1 MIKSDLKQADGARGK
16 VTKAPAHD
24 AQPEQIRVPIQ
35 SDTDL
40 VSARH
45 AGRTLAEQ
53 VGFSSSELTL
63 IATAI
68 SELARNI
75 IEYANFG
82 EVILEI
88 VHKGNSRGIR
98 IIATDS
104 GPGITN
110 VDMAVRGGYS
120 TSGGLGLG
128 LAGVRH
134 IMDSFDL
141 QSTAGTGTCVTVTKW
156 KL

>member
-1 MIKSDLKQADGARGK
+1 MTKVINHEAEQQAVSVRI
-16 VTKAPAHD
+16 
-24 AQPEQIRVPIQ
+24 E

-45 AGRTLAEQ
+45 AGRMLAERA
-53 VGFSSSELTL
+53 GFSSSELTL

-75 IEYANFG
+75 IEYANYG
-82 EVILEI
+82 EIRLEL
-88 VHKGNSRGIR
+88 VSNPRARGIR
-98 IIATDS
+98 IVARDS
-104 GPGITN
+104 GPGISN
-110 VDMAVRGGYS
+110 IEQAIRGGYS

-134 IMDSFDL
+134 IMDHFDIE
-141 QSTAGTGTCVTVTKW
+141 STPGAGTCVTVTKW

>member
-1 MIKSDLKQADGARGK
+1 M
-16 VTKAPAHD
+16 TKITDRETRQHN
-24 AQPEQIRVPIQ
+24 IRVRIE

-45 AGRTLAEQ
+45 AGRMLAEQ
-53 VGFSSSELTL
+53 AGFTSSELTL

-82 EVILEI
+82 EIHLEL
-88 VHKGNSRGIR
+88 VQNGSARGIR
-98 IIATDS
+98 IVARDA
-104 GPGITN
+104 GPGIGN
-110 VDMAVRGGYS
+110 IEQALRGGFS

-134 IMDSFDL
+134 IMDNFDVE
-141 QSTAGTGTCVTVTKW
+141 SNVGAGTCVTVTKW

>member
-1 MIKSDLKQADGARGK
+1 MRVRIESD
-16 VTKAPAHD
+16 V
-24 AQPEQIRVPIQ
+24 
-35 SDTDL
+35 DL

-53 VGFSSSELTL
+53 AGFSSSELTL

-75 IEYANFG
+75 IEYANYG
-82 EVILEI
+82 EIELELVKNGNTKGIQI
-88 VHKGNSRGIR
+88 VAR
-98 IIATDS
+98 DS
-104 GPGITN
+104 GPGISN
-110 VDMAVRGGYS
+110 IEQAIRGGYS

-134 IMDSFDL
+134 IMDHFDL
-141 QSTAGTGTCVTVTKW
+141 ESQAGTGTCVTVTKW

>member
-1 MIKSDLKQADGARGK
+1 M
-16 VTKAPAHD
+16 TKITTHES
-24 AQPEQIRVPIQ
+24 QQHGVRVRIE

-45 AGRTLAEQ
+45 AGRMLAEQ
-53 VGFSSSELTL
+53 AGFSSSELTL

-75 IEYANFG
+75 IEYANYG
-82 EVILEI
+82 EIHLEL
-88 VHKGNSRGIR
+88 VHNGGASGIR
-98 IIATDS
+98 IVARDS
-104 GPGITN
+104 GPGIGN
-110 VDMAVRGGYS
+110 IEQAIRGGFS

-134 IMDSFDL
+134 IMDNFDL
-141 QSTAGTGTCVTVTKW
+141 ESNAGAGTCVTVTKW

>member
-1 MIKSDLKQADGARGK
+1 
-16 VTKAPAHD
+16 VTKLISRD
-24 AQPEQIRVPIQ
+24 SGLEQVRIPIH
-35 SDTDL
+35 SDTDI

-45 AGRTLAEQ
+45 AGRSLAEQ

-75 IEYANFG
+75 IEYAKFG
-82 EVILEI
+82 EVTLEI
-88 VHKGNSRGIR
+88 VNNGSVNGVR
-98 IIATDS
+98 ITASDT
-104 GPGITN
+104 GPGISN
-110 VDMAVRGGYS
+110 IEMAVRGGYS

-134 IMDSFDL
+134 IMDNFDL
-141 QSTAGTGTCVTVTKW
+141 QSAPGSGTCVTVTKW

>member
-1 MIKSDLKQADGARGK
+1 M
-16 VTKAPAHD
+16 TKITTHESRQHD
-24 AQPEQIRVPIQ
+24 VRVRIE

-53 VGFSSSELTL
+53 AGFSSSELTL

-75 IEYANFG
+75 IEYANYG
-82 EVILEI
+82 EIHLEL
-88 VHKGNSRGIR
+88 VHNGSTSGIR
-98 IIATDS
+98 IVARDS
-104 GPGITN
+104 GPGIGN
-110 VDMAVRGGYS
+110 IEQAIRGGFS

-134 IMDSFDL
+134 IMDNFDL
-141 QSTAGTGTCVTVTKW
+141 ESNADAGTCVTVTKW

>member
-1 MIKSDLKQADGARGK
+1 M
-16 VTKAPAHD
+16 TKINNHESSP
-24 AQPEQIRVPIQ
+24 QGIRVRIE

-45 AGRTLAEQ
+45 AGRTLAAQ
-53 VGFSSSELTL
+53 AGFSSSELTL

-75 IEYANFG
+75 IEYANYG
-82 EVILEI
+82 EIQLEL
-88 VHKGNSRGIR
+88 VQNANTSGIR
-98 IIATDS
+98 IVASDS
-104 GPGITN
+104 GPGISN
-110 VDMAVRGGYS
+110 IEQAIRGGFS

-134 IMDSFDL
+134 IMDHFDL
-141 QSTAGTGTCVTVTKW
+141 ESSSGSGTCVTVTKW

>member
-1 MIKSDLKQADGARGK
+1 M
-16 VTKAPAHD
+16 TKIIS
-24 AQPEQIRVPIQ
+24 QETEQQGVSVRIE

-53 VGFSSSELTL
+53 AGFSSSELTL

-82 EVILEI
+82 EIELEL
-88 VHKGNSRGIR
+88 VRNGSTSGIR
-98 IIATDS
+98 IVARDS
-104 GPGITN
+104 GPGIN
-110 VDMAVRGGYS
+110 NIEQAIRGGYS

-134 IMDSFDL
+134 IMDHFDL
-141 QSTAGTGTCVTVTKW
+141 ESNSGTGTCVTVTKW
-156 KL
+156 KF

>member
-1 MIKSDLKQADGARGK
+1 MTKIISHKTQQQA
-16 VTKAPAHD
+16 V
-24 AQPEQIRVPIQ
+24 RVRIE

-40 VSARH
+40 VSARS

-53 VGFSSSELTL
+53 AGFSSSELTL

-82 EVILEI
+82 EIHLEL
-88 VHKGNSRGIR
+88 VHNASTSGIR
-98 IIATDS
+98 IVAKDS
-104 GPGITN
+104 GPGISN
-110 VDMAVRGGYS
+110 IEQAIRGGYS

-134 IMDSFDL
+134 IMDHFDL
-141 QSTAGTGTCVTVTKW
+141 ESNTGSGTCVTVTKW

>member
-1 MIKSDLKQADGARGK
+1 MTKIISHESEKQGVK
-16 VTKAPAHD
+16 VRI
-24 AQPEQIRVPIQ
+24 E

-53 VGFSSSELTL
+53 AGFSSSELTL

-75 IEYANFG
+75 IEYANYG
-82 EVILEI
+82 EIQLEL
-88 VHKGNSRGIR
+88 VRNSNASGIR
-98 IIATDS
+98 IVARDS
-104 GPGITN
+104 GPGISN
-110 VDMAVRGGYS
+110 IEQAIRGGYS

-134 IMDSFDL
+134 IMDHFDL
-141 QSTAGTGTCVTVTKW
+141 ESNVGSGTSVTVTKW

>member
-1 MIKSDLKQADGARGK
+1 MTRIINHETPQQQVR
-16 VTKAPAHD
+16 
-24 AQPEQIRVPIQ
+24 IRIE
-35 SDTDL
+35 SDTDV

-53 VGFSSSELTL
+53 AGFSSSELTL

-75 IEYANFG
+75 IEYANSG
-82 EVILEI
+82 EVQLEL
-88 VHKGNSRGIR
+88 VHNGRASGIR
-98 IIATDS
+98 IVANDS
-104 GPGITN
+104 GPGISN
-110 VDMAVRGGYS
+110 IEQAIRGGYS

-134 IMDSFDL
+134 IMDHFDL
-141 QSTAGTGTCVTVTKW
+141 ESNVGSGTCVTVTKW

>member
-1 MIKSDLKQADGARGK
+1 MWCD
-16 VTKAPAHD
+16 VTKLTSQEARQHNV
-24 AQPEQIRVPIQ
+24 RVRIE
-35 SDTDL
+35 SDMDL

-45 AGRTLAEQ
+45 AGRMLAEQ
-53 VGFSSSELTL
+53 AGFTSSELTL

-82 EVILEI
+82 EIHLEI
-88 VHKGNSRGIR
+88 VQNGSTRGIR
-98 IIATDS
+98 IIARDA
-104 GPGITN
+104 GPGIGN
-110 VDMAVRGGYS
+110 IEQALRGGFS

-134 IMDSFDL
+134 IMDNFDVE
-141 QSTAGTGTCVTVTKW
+141 SNVGMGTCVTVTKW

>member
-1 MIKSDLKQADGARGK
+1 MIKSDPKHKGSWGN
-16 VTKAPAHD
+16 VTKATSHESPQD
-24 AQPEQIRVPIQ
+24 QVCVPIE

-45 AGRTLAEQ
+45 AGRTLAAQ

-82 EVILEI
+82 EIQLEI
-88 VHKGNSRGIR
+88 VHNGNVSGIR
-98 IIATDS
+98 IIASDS
-104 GPGITN
+104 GPGISN

-141 QSTAGTGTCVTVTKW
+141 QSSPDSGTRVTVTKW